1 MSDPVTNA
9 LALQMEFS
17 DDELKNEIEQRIRQI
32 AANVVNEMVLHPDF
46 MRRLITNNAYDFNNQ
61 VMRAVKEFH
70 QNPRQIY

>member
-1 MSDPVTNA
+1 MTDPVTNA

-32 AANVVNEMVLHPDF
+32 AASVVNEMVLNPDF

>member
-32 AANVVNEMVLHPDF
+32 AESAVYEMVSNPDF
-46 MRRLITNNAYDFNNQ
+46 IQRLITNNAYYFNNQ
-61 VMRAVKEFH
+61 VMRAVKEFY

>member
-17 DDELKNEIEQRIRQI
+17 DDELKNEIEKRIRQI
-32 AANVVNEMVLHPDF
+32 AESAVYEMVSNPDF
-46 MRRLITNNAYDFNNQ
+46 IQRLITNNAYYFNNQ

>member
-32 AANVVNEMVLHPDF
+32 AANVVNEVVLHPDF

>member
-32 AANVVNEMVLHPDF
+32 AANVVNEVVLHPDF

-61 VMRAVKEFH
+61 VMRAVKEFY

>member
-17 DDELKNEIEQRIRQI
+17 DDELKKEIDQRIRQI
-32 AANVVNEMVLHPDF
+32 AVSVVTEMTTNPDF
-46 MRRLITNNAYDFNNQ
+46 MRRLLVNNAHDFNNQ
-61 VMRAVKEFH
+61 VMRAVREFV

>member
-17 DDELKNEIEQRIRQI
+17 DDELKQEIDQRIRQI
-32 AANVVNEMVLHPDF
+32 AVSVVTEMTTNPDF

-61 VMRAVKEFH
+61 VMRGVKEFL

>member
-32 AANVVNEMVLHPDF
+32 AASVVNEMVLNPDF